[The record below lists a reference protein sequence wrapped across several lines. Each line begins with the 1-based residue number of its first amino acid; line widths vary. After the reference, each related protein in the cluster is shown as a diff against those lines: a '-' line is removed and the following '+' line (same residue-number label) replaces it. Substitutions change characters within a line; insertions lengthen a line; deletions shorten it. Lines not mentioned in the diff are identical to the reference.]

1 MGFGTQRS
9 SRHLR
14 WAGFLFLWDFLLVW
28 GAFLLGI
35 VVRFEEV
42 SWDKLVSYGPGVGLA
57 SIVFPSIL
65 YIGGLYSPRYLPS
78 DKLRNARWM
87 VIGLLAMVAVA
98 LATGSIV
105 FTSRIGRG
113 VMFWSVLFLVPM
125 LVVRHWL
132 VVGRRMRRVQS
143 MLCLV
148 GGDSD
153 EQAAATAIAAAPNS
167 TRSLT
172 VNAVF
177 CEL

>member
-1 MGFGTQRS
+1 M
-9 SRHLR
+9 
-14 WAGFLFLWDFLLVW
+14 D
-28 GAFLLGI
+28 
-35 VVRFEEV
+35 
-42 SWDKLVSYGPGVGLA
+42 YGPGVGLA

-65 YIGGLYSPRYLPS
+65 YIGGLYSPRYLS
-78 DKLRNARWM
+78 ADKLRNARWI

-98 LATGSIV
+98 LASGSIV
-105 FTSRIGRG
+105 FTARIGRG

-153 EQAAATAIAAAPNS
+153 EQAAVKLYRFWGSRPQFRD
-167 TRSLT
+167 RSGAWLS
-172 VNAVF
+172 VGFGPSRGGPGRGFEERGASGV
-177 CEL
+177 L